1 MEGGSSG
8 PATAQAGA
16 RSRWAAIAWAEA
28 FALVGFFLVAYG
40 FVSSID
46 CLGPECGGG
55 EASSGGNLLPLLA
68 GLVALGGGAAVAALV
83 SGQPAPLRSAALGFG
98 GLVGGTAFGWAF
110 EGSLRSIL
118 PALVL
123 ALGAE
128 GVLAI
133 RPPSR
138 DAQTARLL
146 VVGAALAGVVL
157 LTLPAVGVADEL
169 VARRRS

>member
-1 MEGGSSG
+1 MEDGSSG
-8 PATAQAGA
+8 PATAQASA

-55 EASSGGNLLPLLA
+55 
-68 GLVALGGGAAVAALV
+68 
-83 SGQPAPLRSAALGFG
+83 FG

-110 EGSLRSIL
+110 EGSLHSIR
-118 PALVL
+118 PALV
-123 ALGAE
+123 LGAE

-157 LTLPAVGVADEL
+157 LTLPAVGVAGEL

>member
-68 GLVALGGGAAVAALV
+68 GLVALG
-83 SGQPAPLRSAALGFG
+83 
-98 GLVGGTAFGWAF
+98 
-110 EGSLRSIL
+110 
-118 PALVL
+118 
-123 ALGAE
+123 AE